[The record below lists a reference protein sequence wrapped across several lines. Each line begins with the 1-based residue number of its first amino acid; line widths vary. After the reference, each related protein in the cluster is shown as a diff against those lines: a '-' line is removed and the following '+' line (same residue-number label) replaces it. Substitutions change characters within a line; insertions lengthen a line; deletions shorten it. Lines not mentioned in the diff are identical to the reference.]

1 MLLAIDIGNTNIVLG
16 VYREEELVACWRL
29 ATDVHKLADEYA
41 VLLNSLLSNEG
52 LSKSEINESAISC
65 VVPPLLPTFQEVC
78 REHLA
83 VEPLVVEPGIKTGVR
98 ILIDNPRELGADRIV
113 NAISARRLYGTPAI
127 VIDFGTATTFDV
139 VSREG
144 DYLGGAIAPG
154 IGISTEALY
163 REAAQLPRIELALP
177 KKVIGKKLERKAVA
191 NIKARCRMVVLYHHA
206 STDNRLV
213 VGTSNKSELLMGY
226 FTKFGDGAAD
236 FEPIGDLYK
245 TEVRELARDMGL
257 P

>member
-29 ATDVHKLADEYA
+29 ATDVHKMADEYA
-41 VLLNSLLSNEG
+41 VLLNSLFSNGG
-52 LSKSEINESAISC
+52 LSKSEIKGSAISC
-65 VVPPLLPTFQEVC
+65 VVPPLLPIFQEVC

-83 VEPLVVEPGIKTGVR
+83 VEPLVVGPGIKTGVR

-113 NAISARRLYGTPAI
+113 NAIAARRLYGTPAI

-154 IGISTEALY
+154 ISISAEALN
-163 REAAQLPRIELALP
+163 REAAQLPRIELAVP
-177 KKVIGKKLERKAVA
+177 QKVIGKNTVASMQSGVLFGYVALVEGMVERIKEELREEVKVIATGGLAGVIARETPSIQVVNPNLTLEG
-191 NIKARCRMVVLYHHA
+191 L
-206 STDNRLV
+206 RLIYEMN
-213 VGTSNKSELLMGY
+213 S
-226 FTKFGDGAAD
+226 
-236 FEPIGDLYK
+236 
-245 TEVRELARDMGL
+245 
-257 P
+257 